1 MRKLFYL
8 MVCIALAAC
17 GSPSVEMASST
28 ADAEGKTFQPPAP
41 DKAALYVA
49 AGYIPDVSTISV
61 GRSEVGS
68 LIRHTWLRVDV
79 APGNHEIRA
88 RSPYSESSL
97 SLAFTAGTTTFVQLQ
112 YVDRR
117 PWSDVLSQVS
127 SSRGRELVLAGNR
140 AATVR

>member
-8 MVCIALAAC
+8 TVCIALIAC
-17 GSPSVEMASST
+17 EGPKIETASST
-28 ADAEGKTFQPPAP
+28 SDAEGKTFPPP
-41 DKAALYVA
+41 PPGKAALYIA

-68 LIRHTWLRVDV
+68 LSQRTWLRVDV
-79 APGNHEIRA
+79 DPGNHEIRA

-97 SLAFTAGTTTFVQLQ
+97 SLAFTAGTTTFAQLQ
-112 YVDRR
+112 YVDLR

-127 SSRGRELVLAGNR
+127 SGQGRELVLAGKR
-140 AATVR
+140 AATLR

>member
-1 MRKLFYL
+1 
-8 MVCIALAAC
+8 
-17 GSPSVEMASST
+17 MASST
-28 ADAEGKTFQPPAP
+28 SDAEGKAFPPP
-41 DKAALYVA
+41 LPGKAALYIA

-61 GRSEVGS
+61 GRLEAGS

-79 APGNHEIRA
+79 NPGNHEIRA

-97 SLAFTAGTTTFVQLQ
+97 SLALTAGTTTFAQLQ

-127 SSRGRELVLAGNR
+127 SDQGRELVLAGKR
-140 AATVR
+140 AATPR

>member
-1 MRKLFYL
+1 

-17 GSPSVEMASST
+17 ESPRVEMASST
-28 ADAEGKTFQPPAP
+28 SDAEGKTFQPPP
-41 DKAALYVA
+41 PGRAALYVA

-61 GRSEVGS
+61 GRLEVGS
-68 LIRHTWLRVDV
+68 LIRHAWLRVDV
-79 APGNHEIRA
+79 EPGNHEIRA

-97 SLAFTAGTTTFVQLQ
+97 SLALAAGTTTFVQLQ

-127 SSRGRELVLAGNR
+127 TGQGRELVLAGNR
-140 AATVR
+140 AATLR